1 MDKLA
6 EQLQADAAL
15 IDVQVSDELDRRIA
29 ASLRGISPQTQKP
42 AAVRA
47 RPATFWWASS
57 LTGIAATFV
66 IIAVLNPRSSPER
79 HSPLPT
85 DIPPASMMAAPAIDW
100 QVESA
105 MLTNP
110 LRQELLALQSDVRK
124 AEQRVKEDIGL

>member
-15 IDVQVSDELDRRIA
+15 IDVQVSDELDSRIA

-42 AAVRA
+42 PAVRA

-66 IIAVLNPRSSPER
+66 VIAVLNSGSPPER
-79 HSPLPT
+79 HSPLPA
-85 DIPPASMMAAPAIDW
+85 DMPPTSMTAAPTIDW

-105 MLTNP
+105 VLINP

-124 AEQRVKEDIGL
+124 AEQKVKEDIGL